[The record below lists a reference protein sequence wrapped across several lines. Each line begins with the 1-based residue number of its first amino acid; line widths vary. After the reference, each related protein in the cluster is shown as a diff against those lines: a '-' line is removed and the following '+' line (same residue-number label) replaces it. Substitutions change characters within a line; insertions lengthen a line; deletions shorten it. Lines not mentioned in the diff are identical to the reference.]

1 MIPTYIASIN
11 DNATVRFKLQSNY
24 NKIIES
30 LYSYNPYKFALN
42 TSKVSVNKFSNTSE
56 IDWIMSKIKS
66 TFINKNI
73 PVIIGELGSIN
84 RNNEVERANWGK
96 CYISKAKFIGV
107 PCIL

>member
-11 DNATVRFKLQSNY
+11 DNATVHFKLQSNY

-30 LYSYNPYKFALN
+30 LYSYNPYNFALN

-56 IDWIMSKIKS
+56 IDRIMSKIK
-66 TFINKNI
+66 N
-73 PVIIGELGSIN
+73 ELGSIN
-84 RNNEVERANWGK
+84 RNNEVERSNWGK